1 MLLSL
6 PPELVEQVAVH
17 LATRPPNL
25 GPPTALVPLLATC
38 RALNDALSRE
48 RNQGLY
54 ARIARAKFTLESSGV
69 HQERKGIHQAASVL
83 PALCLALRVIR
94 GGDVFHPHAGTV
106 LQLAY
111 AMLLAD
117 DSQKPSLA
125 SLSYA
130 TTSQDDTTRE
140 PPDPPRIHIGKN
152 KRQLGWAGVREFA
165 LRWIQ
170 SRMWEGRFGERDSAY
185 SPTDLRPEWAT
196 PAWRVGWPRDS
207 ENGAAALW
215 VLWFFEDKATL
226 AAETDALRQSIGNL
240 LLPFIAAPF
249 RYASA
254 LAPPHH
260 YTVPLLDTVSRLQ
273 VEVITVPRFHGEYP
287 IYPLGRPT
295 RKPRSPSTSP
305 KSRILNWRS
314 RILSAPPA
322 RLLFFARFQAGRRMA
337 IPPDLPLNRA
347 DAERRWREDPENA
360 GLPMPVRPT
369 QADVVE
375 KNARPIVRFEAQVPG
390 DVGMEDAWAVEP
402 DLDVDHER
410 NGERQASRWAP
421 DRWRGRVCRGYGDAA
436 SEEPHAF
443 GVGGAEPGRIGRVYE
458 LGSFVGLW
466 AGTMMMP
473 SEPPYTELVNTP
485 GGAFPLGGLS
495 RDDFL
500 AAPRPVYMRIREHRS
515 YHPHTPAPPA
525 PVNSATGDEGMA
537 NGWFP
542 PGTQFR
548 RNRPEIGQLEVRVV
562 GGPGGEAVHVYET
575 VDGEF
580 LDGEVPW
587 VRDGVHVRDECVGC
601 GRVEERERRRRLAV
615 PASLLPADWPDW
627 ARAHSEDGDDEGWER
642 FAGCDGV
649 QDVVF
654 TGETDEHHG
663 QAWHHYEFSG
673 RVRPW
678 DGLIGLV
685 MRPQNRNLGHA
696 TYFLSGHLVGRDTFE
711 GTWQVASEDVLAP
724 SWGGSL
730 CMARGE

>member
-6 PPELVEQVAVH
+6 PPELVEQVALHV
-17 LATRPPNL
+17 ATHPPNL
-25 GPPTALVPLLATC
+25 GPPAALVPLLATC
-38 RALNDALSRE
+38 RALHDALSRE
-48 RNQGLY
+48 RNPGLY
-54 ARIARAKFTLESSGV
+54 SRIARAKFMLESSGV
-69 HQERKGIHQAASVL
+69 PESSGIHQAASAL

-94 GGDVFHPHAGTV
+94 RGDVFHPHAGTA

-130 TTSQDDTTRE
+130 TTSQDDTTR
-140 PPDPPRIHIGKN
+140 DPPRIRIGKN
-152 KRQLGWAGVREFA
+152 KRQLGWAGVRAFA

-185 SPTDLRPEWAT
+185 PSVDLRPEWAT

-226 AAETDALRQSIGNL
+226 AAEPDALRQGIGNL

-273 VEVITVPRFHGEYP
+273 AEAITVPRFHGEYP
-287 IYPLGRPT
+287 IYSLGRPT

-305 KSRILNWRS
+305 KSRILNSRS

-322 RLLFFARFQAGRRMA
+322 RLLFFARFQAGRRLG
-337 IPPDLPLNRA
+337 IPPHLPLTRA
-347 DAERRWREDPENA
+347 EAERQWREDPENA

-369 QADVVE
+369 QADLVE
-375 KNARPIVRFEAQVPG
+375 KNSRPMVRFEAQVSG
-390 DVGMEDAWAVEP
+390 DDSDADAWAVDPE
-402 DLDVDHER
+402 LDANREGGDE
-410 NGERQASRWAP
+410 RWAP
-421 DRWRGRVCRGYGDAA
+421 ERWRGRVCRGYGDAA
-436 SEEPHAF
+436 SPL

-458 LGSFVGLW
+458 LGSFAGLW

-473 SEPPYTELVNTP
+473 SEPPYTALVNTP

-500 AAPRPVYMRIREHRS
+500 AMARPVYMRIREHRS

-542 PGTQFR
+542 SGTQFR
-548 RNRPEIGQLEVRVV
+548 RNRPEVGQLEVRVV

-580 LDGEVPW
+580 VDGEVPR
-587 VRDGVHVRDECVGC
+587 VQDGVHVRDECVGC
-601 GRVEERERRRRLAV
+601 GRIEERERRRRSTV
-615 PASLLPADWPDW
+615 PSSSSLPADWPDW
-627 ARAHSEDGDDEGWER
+627 ARAHSEDSSDDDEGWER
-642 FAGCDGV
+642 FADCDGV

-711 GTWQVASEDVLAP
+711 GTWQMASEDVLAP